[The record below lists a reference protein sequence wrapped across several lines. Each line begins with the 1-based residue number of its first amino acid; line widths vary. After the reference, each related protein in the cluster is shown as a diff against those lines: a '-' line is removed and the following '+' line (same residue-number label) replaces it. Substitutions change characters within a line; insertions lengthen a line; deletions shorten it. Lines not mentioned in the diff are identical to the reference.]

1 MAAIHNTTL
10 IERAPEE
17 VFDYLVE
24 LRNELEWNP
33 GVESMEKLTDGPLGV
48 GTKYLA
54 KWKQSRLLE
63 VECTCFARPREWVYV
78 NGGPVAVT
86 FTARLTPEG
95 AGTRLTTTF
104 DARPN
109 GWFRLVFPIFLLLM
123 RRQEQANMAQRQTG
137 RRTPLQLT
145 EESAH
150 LVLTREQGE

>member
-1 MAAIHNTTL
+1 MMAVIHNTTL

-17 VFDYLVE
+17 VFDYLVD

-33 GVESMEKLTDGPLGV
+33 GVESMEKLTAGPLGV

-63 VECTCFARPREWVYV
+63 VECTRFARPREWVYV

-95 AGTRLTTTF
+95 EGTRLTATF

-109 GWFRLVFPIFLLLM
+109 GWFRLVFPVFLLM
-123 RRQEQANMAQRQTG
+123 MKRQEQANMTYIKQAVE
-137 RRTPLQLT
+137 RR
-145 EESAH
+145 SN
-150 LVLTREQGE
+150 